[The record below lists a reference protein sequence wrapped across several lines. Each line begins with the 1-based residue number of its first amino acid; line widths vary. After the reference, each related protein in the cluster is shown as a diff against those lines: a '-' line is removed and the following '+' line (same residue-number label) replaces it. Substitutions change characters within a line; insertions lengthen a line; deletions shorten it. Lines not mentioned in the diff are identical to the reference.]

1 MANQRLQA
9 IRSLLLPLML
19 SGCADKLVLFPST
32 HPIHPDG
39 ARERTIPFGDGKLSI
54 MVARSPG
61 CDRREP
67 AAFDLEFVGNGTRAE
82 WVAGPVA
89 QRWGDRPVEV
99 WALNYPGYGRST
111 GPASLR
117 SIPSAALAVYDAMA
131 KAADGRPIFLGS
143 HSLGTTVALYVARQ
157 REVKG
162 MILLNPPPLRE
173 LILQHYGWWN
183 LWVAASAV
191 AADIP
196 SELDSLANAAK
207 VHVPAIFLSAAYD
220 EVVPPK
226 FHRMVYEA
234 YAGPKRLVQMA
245 DAEHNTVPDPRT
257 LDELRV
263 GMDWLWPR

>member
-1 MANQRLQA
+1 MM
-9 IRSLLLPLML
+9 LM
-19 SGCADKLVLFPST
+19 GCADKLVLYPST
-32 HPIHPDG
+32 HALDARG
-39 ARERTIPFGDGKLSI
+39 AKRRTISFGDGVLEVL
-54 MVARSPG
+54 VARSPG
-61 CDRREP
+61 CAKSGEP
-67 AAFDLEFVGNGTRAE
+67 VAFDLEFVGNGTRAE

-117 SIPSAALAVYDAMA
+117 SIPPAALATYDAME
-131 KAADGRPIFLGS
+131 KAAAGRPIFVGS
-143 HSLGTTVALYVARQ
+143 HSLGTTVALYVATQ
-157 REVKG
+157 RPVKG

-196 SELDSLANAAK
+196 AELDSLTNAAK
-207 VHVPAIFLSAAYD
+207 GTAPAIFLSAALD
-220 EVVPPK
+220 AVVPPK
-226 FHRMVYEA
+226 FHRMVYDA
-234 YAGPKRLVQMA
+234 YGGTKRLIELP

-257 LDELRV
+257 LDELRL
-263 GMDWLWPR
+263 GMDWLWPHHH